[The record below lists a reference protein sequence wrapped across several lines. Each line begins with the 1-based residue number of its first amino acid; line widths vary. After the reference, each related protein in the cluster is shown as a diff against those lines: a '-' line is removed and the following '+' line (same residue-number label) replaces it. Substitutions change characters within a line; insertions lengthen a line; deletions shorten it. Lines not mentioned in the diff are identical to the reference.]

1 MTTAKPTLFAAR
13 GLEFVAA
20 FQVKFM
26 MLDVGGHRPHLKE
39 PPGHSTAGGK
49 LATQHIVLEPVI
61 PGATTWT
68 VGSINVATQSA
79 KVRTYDCMRELHR
92 MRFRDRPFPIDREP
106 YQGFFDAAVAFMKE
120 RGMAVEIES
129 SLPALSPGE
138 PGALASPESGVSV
151 SPGALAATVALVVI
165 VTAIVAFLLLR
176 S

>member
-20 FQVKFM
+20 FQIKFM
-26 MLDVGGHRPHLKE
+26 MLDVSGHRPHLKD

-49 LATQHIVLEPVI
+49 LATQHIVLEPVV

-68 VGSINVATQSA
+68 VGSINVATESA
-79 KVRTYDCMRELHR
+79 KVRTFDCMRELHR
-92 MRFRDRPFPIDREP
+92 MRFRDRPFPIDRAQYE
-106 YQGFFDAAVAFMKE
+106 GFFDAAVAFMQE

-129 SLPALSPGE
+129 SLPELSAGE
-138 PGALASPESGVSV
+138 PGALASPGAGVSL
-151 SPGALAATVALVVI
+151 SPGALAAIVLVVVV

-176 S
+176 A

>member
-26 MLDVGGHRPHLKE
+26 MLDVSGHRPLLKD

-49 LATQHIVLEPVI
+49 LATQHIVLEPKV
-61 PGATTWT
+61 PGGTTWT

-79 KVRTYDCMRELHR
+79 KVRSFDCVRELHR
-92 MRFRDRPFPIDREP
+92 MRFRDRPFLIDRQQ
-106 YQGFFDAAVAFMKE
+106 YQSFFDAAVAFMRE

-129 SLPALSPGE
+129 SLPELNE
-138 PGALASPESGVSV
+138 PAGLASVEPEGGARSGAMVV
-151 SPGALAATVALVVI
+151 TVGLEVVVAAV
-165 VTAIVAFLLLR
+165 VAFLLLR
-176 S
+176 V